1 MPGVKGSLVR
11 KAVVAIAATGLVA
24 GAGVAYGVQ
33 AVVSGQ
39 PVTYKLGAQ
48 SPQSRTAALRSAIN
62 HGATS
67 STTGSSGTTNYQTAR
82 VSGSMSA
89 TVSGMPGIVGMFGGL
104 SGAGGGAAVLGA
116 GKPITFG
123 ASGSGEI
130 DLATHEGEGSIQ
142 ITGTASTLLGGAVQ
156 VRVVGNTAYV
166 SVPVLSG
173 LDGGKA
179 WVAIPVPETL
189 SSKVSQFQSFYYTHT
204 GGLLDILKPISTSI
218 TKSGTA
224 TVNGHVTTVYTA
236 VINVASIIHETA
248 PPNMASQTQSLASS
262 VHATVNAYVGS
273 SGLVRR
279 VTGNVTGSLPLSSAL
294 QALMGGTAPS
304 KLPGLGHSLG
314 GTALRSLPKLP
325 LPKLPVHLPKLP
337 LPKLPSTPI
346 TFSTTASVT
355 FSSFGLAVNVSAPPA
370 NQTASLSS
378 LMESMMKMLGSLK
391 GIFGGSGSGSSSSGG
406 GLGGILKGLGGSG
419 SGSSSSG
426 GGLGG
431 ILKGLG
437 GSGGG
442 SGSGSSGGGLG
453 GIFGGSGSGPF

>member
-1 MPGVKGSLVR
+1 MPGVKGLLVR
-11 KAVVAIAATGLVA
+11 KAVVAIAAAGLVA

-39 PVTYKLGAQ
+39 PVTYRLDAQ
-48 SPQSRTAALRSAIN
+48 SPHSRTAALRSTVN
-62 HGATS
+62 HAATS
-67 STTGSSGTTNYQTAR
+67 LTTGSSGTTGYQTAR
-82 VSGSMSA
+82 VSGSVSA
-89 TVSGMPGIVGMFGGL
+89 TVSGMPGIVGMF
-104 SGAGGGAAVLGA
+104 SGSSGVAGGAAVPGA
-116 GKPITFG
+116 GNPITFG
-123 ASGSGEI
+123 ASGSGEV

-156 VRVVGNTAYV
+156 VRVVGNTVYV

-179 WVAIPVPETL
+179 WVALPVPKTL
-189 SSKVSQFQSFYYTHT
+189 SSKVSQFQSFYYTHS

-224 TVNGHVTTVYTA
+224 TVNGHITTVYTA
-236 VINVASIIHETA
+236 VINVASIMHEMVL
-248 PPNMASQTQSLASS
+248 PNVASQAQSLASS

-279 VTGNVTGSLPLSSAL
+279 VTGSVTGSLPLSSVL
-294 QALMGGTAPS
+294 QALMGGDAPS
-304 KLPGLGHSLG
+304 TLPRLGHSLG

-325 LPKLPVHLPKLP
+325 LPKLPVHLPKSP

-378 LMESMMKMLGSLK
+378 LMKSMMKMLGSLK
-391 GIFGGSGSGSSSSGG
+391 GIFGGSGG
-406 GLGGILKGLGGSG
+406 
-419 SGSSSSG
+419 GSSSSG

-442 SGSGSSGGGLG
+442 SSSSGGGLG
-453 GIFGGSGSGPF
+453 GFFGGSGSGPF